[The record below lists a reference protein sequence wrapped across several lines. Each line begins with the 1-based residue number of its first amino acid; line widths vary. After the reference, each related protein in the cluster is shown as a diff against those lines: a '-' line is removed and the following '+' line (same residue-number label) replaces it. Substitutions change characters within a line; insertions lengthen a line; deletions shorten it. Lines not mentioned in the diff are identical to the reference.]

1 VGGAPDALTARYGG
15 TPDSSIRTNT
25 YAVRRDPTGSGST
38 YPLGVP
44 RDVGNQCA
52 NDHWAMPHYLVDV
65 HMADAGELELD
76 RASRMLEAAQSR
88 MRGTATVTRTIMAG
102 LVREDGRLVFLIEAT
117 SLESARRLVSV
128 ALLPPGRIREITH
141 LAGTHLLGRR
151 HPRGDVD
158 PGVESELVQDVV
170 DVGLDGALGQE

>member
-1 VGGAPDALTARYGG
+1 
-15 TPDSSIRTNT
+15 
-25 YAVRRDPTGSGST
+25 
-38 YPLGVP
+38 
-44 RDVGNQCA
+44 
-52 NDHWAMPHYLVDV
+52 
-65 HMADAGELELD
+65 MADAGAPELE
-76 RASRMLEAAQSR
+76 RAVRMLEAAQAR
-88 MRGTATVTRTIMAG
+88 PRGTAIVTRPIIG
-102 LVREDGRLVFLIEAT
+102 VSREDGRLVCLIEAT

-151 HPRGDVD
+151 HPGGDVD